1 MREQDELTPAIG
13 LRTALLVLL
22 GVVLGAVVAS
32 VIAPS
37 WVPGLTESLLGPS
50 PKAYWYL
57 SRASG
62 LVGYV
67 FLWAAVALGLL
78 ITGRASRIW
87 PGGPAAVD
95 MHQFASLLGIA
106 FATFHGVILLGDEYM
121 SYTVWQ
127 ILLPFTTD
135 GYRPLWVGLGQM
147 AFYVSLIVAFSFYV
161 RQRIGP
167 RTWRVLHYGSFAV
180 YLFTLA
186 HGLMS
191 GTDVS
196 SSAVVAMYV
205 ATGILTYALLVYRIL
220 ATARQERQP
229 SREVS
234 AHAEVGHSVARRG

>member
-1 MREQDELTPAIG
+1 MHEQDELTPAIG
-13 LRTALLVLL
+13 LKTALLMML
-22 GVVLGAVVAS
+22 GGVLGAVLVS
-32 VIAPS
+32 LIAPA
-37 WVPGLTESLLGPS
+37 WLPGLTESLLGPS

-78 ITGRASRIW
+78 ITGWGSRIW
-87 PGGPAAVD
+87 PGGPAAFD
-95 MHQFASLLGIA
+95 MHQFASLLGMA
-106 FATFHGVILLGDEYM
+106 FAAFHGVILLGDKYM

-127 ILLPFTTD
+127 IFLPFSTSD
-135 GYRPLWVGLGQM
+135 YRPLWVGLGQI

-167 RTWRVLHYGSFAV
+167 PTWRVLHYGSFAV

-196 SSAVVAMYV
+196 SSAVVAMYA
-205 ATGILTYALLVYRIL
+205 ATGILTYALLVYHIL